1 MNFREPASPNAPA
14 ASPLRPTIGLSAI
27 IPVFNEA
34 GTIEEIV
41 HRLEQVP
48 VIRQIVIADD
58 GSRDG
63 TQAIVRR
70 LAAEGRVVACFHER
84 NSGKGAALRSGLRL
98 VDQEYLVIQDA
109 DLEYDPRDFLRMV
122 DLIAQQNAEV
132 IYGSRFLGASRTGML
147 WTHYLG
153 NRGLTVLFN
162 ILFRQRLTDMETCYK
177 LFRTSLLRQVG
188 IDNDRFDID
197 PELTAKVIRAGHSI
211 YEIPVSY
218 VGRPYLAGKKIK
230 PHDALTA
237 VATLWR
243 YRRWRPLVSA
253 DEARPAQVAR

>member
-1 MNFREPASPNAPA
+1 MKLSILIPVYNERTVVERSLSLVLTAPLPESMERELVIVDDCS
-14 ASPLRPTIGLSAI
+14 TDGTSAI
-27 IPVFNEA
+27 
-34 GTIEEIV
+34 
-41 HRLEQVP
+41 L
-48 VIRQIVIADD
+48 D
-58 GSRDG
+58 
-63 TQAIVRR
+63 R
-70 LAAEGRVVACFHER
+70 LAASFPQIRLYRHEYNR
-84 NSGKGAALRSGLRL
+84 GKGAAVRTAIEKATGDFSI
-98 VDQEYLVIQDA
+98 IQDA